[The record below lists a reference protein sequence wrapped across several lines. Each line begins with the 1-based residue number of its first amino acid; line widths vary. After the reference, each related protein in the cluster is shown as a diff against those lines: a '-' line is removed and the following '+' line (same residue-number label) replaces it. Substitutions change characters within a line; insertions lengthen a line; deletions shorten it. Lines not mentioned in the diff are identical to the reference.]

1 VNCSNREPVFQPSF
15 ASLSNIF
22 GRKPIILTSILFFF
36 VGAVVAAVAKDFTY
50 LLVGRSIQGIG
61 GGGIIAL
68 TEIIVTDIV
77 PLRLRGQYFGI
88 LSAMWSVGSVV
99 GPILGGG
106 FSENVSWV
114 FLPISHISL
123 WTVTDVT

>member
-1 VNCSNREPVFQPSF
+1 VGISLTENGTVFQPSF

-22 GRKPIILTSILFFF
+22 GRKPIVLTSIVFFF
-36 VGAVVAAVAKDFTY
+36 VGAVVAAVAKNFTY
-50 LLVGRSIQGIG
+50 MLVGRSIQGVG

-88 LSAMWSVGSVV
+88 LSAMWSVGSVA

-114 FLPISHISL
+114 
-123 WTVTDVT
+123 